1 MNAIKILLIVSF
13 VGMFVWAFRHRSSA
27 GLRAGTRVFAVVLTA
42 SAIVSILAP
51 QLLQWLADRVGVT
64 RGTDLMLY
72 TLIVVFMATTIGA
85 YFRFREVERKLAAVV
100 RAAAIRDAVVTQG
113 IPGAPSNQAGPSAPR
128 LIE

>member
-13 VGMFVWAFRHRSSA
+13 VVMFVWAFRHRGSA

-72 TLIVVFMATTIGA
+72 TLIVVFVATTVGM
-85 YFRFREVERKLAAVV
+85 YFRFRDLERKLAAVV
-100 RAAAIRDAVVTQG
+100 RAAAIRDAVAQG
-113 IPGAPSNQAGPSAPR
+113 IPGAVEQPSGIGPPS
-128 LIE
+128 